1 MPRARESGSWVSEP
15 IDVFD
20 GEKRTYIY
28 KRPKTK
34 KWQLYIKT
42 ENEGVIRESTKQED
56 QEEALTYA
64 RERWYEIQG
73 RQRSGLKVKREK
85 KLFDFAEEFLEEEE
99 SELVVFLEK
108 ELQRKP
114 SASSGYIFVGCKSFL
129 MVVIPS

>member
-20 GEKRTYIY
+20 GEKRTYLY

-56 QEEALTYA
+56 
-64 RERWYEIQG
+64 
-73 RQRSGLKVKREK
+73 
-85 KLFDFAEEFLEEEE
+85 
-99 SELVVFLEK
+99 
-108 ELQRKP
+108 
-114 SASSGYIFVGCKSFL
+114 
-129 MVVIPS
+129 

>member
-73 RQRSGLKVKREK
+73 RQRSGLK
-85 KLFDFAEEFLEEEE
+85 A
-99 SELVVFLEK
+99 K
-108 ELQRKP
+108 ERK
-114 SASSGYIFVGCKSFL
+114 SYLTLLKSF
-129 MVVIPS
+129 

>member
-85 KLFDFAEEFLEEEE
+85 KLFDFAEEFLEEYGEFTYE
-99 SELVVFLEK
+99 
-108 ELQRKP
+108 
-114 SASSGYIFVGCKSFL
+114 
-129 MVVIPS
+129 VIPPKKS

>member
-42 ENEGVIRESTKQED
+42 KNEGVIRESTKQED

-64 RERWYEIQG
+64 RERW
-73 RQRSGLKVKREK
+73 
-85 KLFDFAEEFLEEEE
+85 
-99 SELVVFLEK
+99 
-108 ELQRKP
+108 
-114 SASSGYIFVGCKSFL
+114 
-129 MVVIPS
+129 